1 MHKIF
6 VEPENIM
13 LNQIEITGENLNH
26 IKNVLRCQKNEK
38 IEIASLQ
45 DVSITYI
52 TCIEEISK
60 EKMICRILERNPAE
74 TETRIYIHVIQGIPK
89 ADKMEWIIEKGT
101 ELGVKEF
108 TPLMLKRCIVKLE
121 PKEEEKKQI
130 RWRKIARAAAE
141 QSKRN
146 QIPIINKPQNI
157 EKVFQTI
164 QNYDIVLVAYECEKE
179 NTLKQE
185 LKKLD
190 TKRNLKVAV
199 IVGPEGGI
207 EEIEIEKMKEMGAK
221 IISLG
226 KRILRTET
234 ASLVVASNIIYELE

>member
-1 MHKIF
+1 MPKFFVKSEQIKDDKI
-6 VEPENIM
+6 V
-13 LNQIEITGENLNH
+13 QILGEDVKHIAKVLRCGLGDNLTVCNRDTGENYA
-26 IKNVLRCQKNEK
+26 CQIQEIHDMEIQCSILEK
-38 IEIASLQ
+38 IDSHSEPS
-45 DVSITYI
+45 V
-52 TCIEEISK
+52 
-60 EKMICRILERNPAE
+60 
-74 TETRIYIHVIQGIPK
+74 YIHLLQGLPK

-108 TPLMLKRCIVKLE
+108 TPFMLKRCIVKLE

-164 QNYDIVLVAYECEKE
+164 QNYDIVLVAYEGEKE